1 MRRLQT
7 QESGAV
13 WVKVIIVLA
22 FIGIVASLA
31 SGLYYL
37 VNDKG
42 DSRRTLRALTWR
54 IGLSV
59 GLFAFLMILIGLGV
73 IEPHGLY
80 PEPPAAATPRD

>member
-1 MRRLQT
+1 M
-7 QESGAV
+7 
-13 WVKVIIVLA
+13 WIKVVIVIA

-31 SGLYYL
+31 SGLFYL

-73 IEPHGLY
+73 IQPNGLY
-80 PEPPAAATPRD
+80 PANPNPPAASGQQR

>member
-1 MRRLQT
+1 
-7 QESGAV
+7 V
-13 WVKVIIVLA
+13 WIKVIIVLV
-22 FIGIVASLA
+22 FVGIIASLG

-42 DSRRTLRALTWR
+42 DSRRTLRALTLR
-54 IGLSV
+54 IGLSI

-80 PEPPAAATPRD
+80 PERPAETAPRN

>member
-1 MRRLQT
+1 
-7 QESGAV
+7 V

>member
-1 MRRLQT
+1 
-7 QESGAV
+7 V
-13 WVKVIIVLA
+13 WIKIIVVFA
-22 FIGIVASLA
+22 FIGIIASLA

-59 GLFAFLMILIGLGV
+59 ALFVFLMVMIAFGI
-73 IEPHGLY
+73 IEPHGIY
-80 PEPPAAATPRD
+80 PNAPVSEAPRS

>member
-1 MRRLQT
+1 
-7 QESGAV
+7 V
-13 WVKVIIVLA
+13 WIKVVIVLV
-22 FIGIVASLA
+22 FVGIIASLA

-59 GLFAFLMILIGLGV
+59 GLFAFLMLLIGLGV
-73 IEPHGLY
+73 IEPHGIY
-80 PEPPAAATPRD
+80 PDRPEVTAPRN

>member
-1 MRRLQT
+1 M
-7 QESGAV
+7 
-13 WVKVIIVLA
+13 WIKIVIVIV

-42 DSRRTLRALTWR
+42 DSRRTLRALTFR

-59 GLFAFLMILIGLGV
+59 GLFAFLMILVGLGV
-73 IEPHGLY
+73 IKPHGLY
-80 PEPPAAATPRD
+80 PEPPPAAPQDTQAVK

>member
-1 MRRLQT
+1 
-7 QESGAV
+7 V
-13 WVKVIIVLA
+13 WIKIVILVV
-22 FIGIVASLA
+22 FIGIIVSLG

-59 GLFAFLMILIGLGV
+59 GLFAFLMILIAFGI

-80 PEPPAAATPRD
+80 PQPSAPAN

>member
-1 MRRLQT
+1 M
-7 QESGAV
+7 
-13 WVKVIIVLA
+13 WIKIIVVFA
-22 FIGIVASLA
+22 FIGIIASLA

-59 GLFAFLMILIGLGV
+59 ALFVFLMVMIAFGI
-73 IEPHGLY
+73 IEPHGIY
-80 PEPPAAATPRD
+80 PKAPVSEAPRS

>member
-1 MRRLQT
+1 M
-7 QESGAV
+7 
-13 WVKVIIVLA
+13 WIKIVILLV
-22 FIGIVASLA
+22 FIGIVVSLA

-59 GLFAFLMILIGLGV
+59 GLFAFLMLLIGLGV

-80 PEPPAAATPRD
+80 PNRPAASSPAQ

>member
-1 MRRLQT
+1 M
-7 QESGAV
+7 
-13 WVKVIIVLA
+13 WIKIIVVFA
-22 FIGIVASLA
+22 FIGIIASLA

-59 GLFAFLMILIGLGV
+59 ALFVFLMVMIAFCI
-73 IEPHGLY
+73 IEPHGIY
-80 PEPPAAATPRD
+80 PNAPVSEAPRS

>member
-1 MRRLQT
+1 MLRLQT

-13 WVKVIIVLA
+13 WIKVIIILA
-22 FIGIVASLA
+22 FIGIIASLA
-31 SGLYYL
+31 SGLFYL

-73 IEPHGLY
+73 IKPHGVY
-80 PEPPAAATPRD
+80 PEPPAAAAPRD

>member
-1 MRRLQT
+1 M
-7 QESGAV
+7 
-13 WVKVIIVLA
+13 WIKVIIVFA
-22 FIGIVASLA
+22 FIGIIASLA
-31 SGLYYL
+31 SGLYHL

-54 IGLSV
+54 VGLSI

-80 PEPPAAATPRD
+80 PEPPAAAAQPD